1 MLERWL
7 EIIRAPEQ
15 KHRRVYWFLGLI
27 VLVSV
32 VALAVLSRR
41 GLAPVGEV
49 GPQTNSLDTFGLVLD
64 VFWKLG
70 VVLFLI
76 IVSFRLFGKFQNKTL
91 KENNAHLTVL
101 ESVQLTPQQALHLIQ
116 VGDRTL
122 LIGATDHGLSR
133 LSAVE
138 LSSKALEEFQEAES
152 SGSGDNLFQTLLQNQ
167 LQGWTK
173 SGKNS

>member
-7 EIIRAPEQ
+7 NIIRAQDQ
-15 KHRRVYWFLGLI
+15 KHRKIYLFLGLI
-27 VLVSV
+27 VLISV
-32 VALAVLSRR
+32 VAIAVLSKR
-41 GLAPVGEV
+41 GLVPVGEA
-49 GPQTNSLDTFGLVLD
+49 GPQPNSLDTFGLLLD

-76 IVSFRLFGKFQNKTL
+76 IVSFRLLGRFRSQTL
-91 KENNAHLTVL
+91 KETNSHLIVL
-101 ESVQLTPQQALHLIQ
+101 ESVQLAPQQALHLIQ
-116 VGDRTL
+116 VGDQTL

-138 LSSKALEEFQEAES
+138 LSPKALEEFQQAGNS
-152 SGSGDNLFQTLLQNQ
+152 ASGENLFQSLLQNQ

-173 SGKNS
+173 DGKNS